1 MPSSE
6 LNAASIMIRRV
17 VTLSPEMDVY
27 EAIDLLLQN
36 HISGAPV
43 VDPEGNLIG
52 IFSEKDCM
60 RVLIDG
66 AYNNLPTATVAS
78 FMVRQVR
85 SIPEDLDLL
94 SITQIF
100 LSTSYRRLPVVRE
113 GKVVGQISRRD
124 LLQAAAKLLRA
135 TDDGKPS
142 FLFLSRIADRKDA
155 PI

>member
-43 VDPEGNLIG
+43 VDPEGTLIG

-78 FMVRQVR
+78 FMVREVR

-100 LSTSYRRLPVVRE
+100 LSTSYRRLPVVRD

-135 TDDGKPS
+135 SGDGKPS